1 MSYWD
6 NISQIEA
13 KQTAKGVEEYGQTL
27 EQNQIP
33 AVLDRITY
41 IEEELVDALKYLE
54 WLADGLRQSMMDDK
68 PRCNAY
74 DGYCIHQEKEAD

>member
-6 NISQIEA
+6 NISEIEA
-13 KQTAKGVEEYGQTL
+13 KQTAKGIKEYGQTL

-33 AVLDRITY
+33 DVIERISY

-54 WLADGLRQSMMDDK
+54 WLKDGLQKEVVDDRQIISDT
-68 PRCNAY
+68 
-74 DGYCIHQEKEAD
+74 E

>member
-6 NISQIEA
+6 NISKIEA
-13 KQTAKGVEEYGQTL
+13 KQTAKGIKEYGQTL

-33 AVLDRITY
+33 DVIERISY

-54 WLADGLRQSMMDDK
+54 WLKDGLQKEVVDDRQIISDT
-68 PRCNAY
+68 
-74 DGYCIHQEKEAD
+74 E